1 MKIIYFPTINLTPPQ
16 NFIYNDTKLYSTP
29 KALYHN
35 ISRHEVNKGHPLE
48 TLPFEPRKQL
58 VPGFTAI
65 SRNYKLPPLPNVKL
79 STFKL
84 GIKRSFVHPLQK
96 EGRNASLEK
105 RKRQRERERRV
116 SDPLF
121 ARNQPRDPPFLL
133 IPRRYRRGQLSF
145 GGDAQ
150 QVRGGFEVIYIH
162 IYIYNRFRETR
173 GQKGANLFDA
183 GPDFQ
188 RSC

>member
-1 MKIIYFPTINLTPPQ
+1 MLSICVQKYYKYFSNLFKCCLSSNLARVKYTDYLLFAYRENLRSINSTMKIIYFPTINLTPPQ

-84 GIKRSFVHPLQK
+84 GIKQSFVHPL
-96 EGRNASLEK
+96 
-105 RKRQRERERRV
+105 
-116 SDPLF
+116 
-121 ARNQPRDPPFLL
+121 
-133 IPRRYRRGQLSF
+133 
-145 GGDAQ
+145 
-150 QVRGGFEVIYIH
+150 
-162 IYIYNRFRETR
+162 
-173 GQKGANLFDA
+173 
-183 GPDFQ
+183 
-188 RSC
+188 

>member
-1 MKIIYFPTINLTPPQ
+1 MLSICVEKYYKYFSNLFKCCLSSNLARVKYTDYLLFAYRKNLRSINSTMKIIYFPTINLTPPQ

-35 ISRHEVNKGHPLE
+35 ISRHEVNKGHSLE

-84 GIKRSFVHPLQK
+84 GIKRSFVHPL
-96 EGRNASLEK
+96 
-105 RKRQRERERRV
+105 
-116 SDPLF
+116 
-121 ARNQPRDPPFLL
+121 
-133 IPRRYRRGQLSF
+133 
-145 GGDAQ
+145 
-150 QVRGGFEVIYIH
+150 
-162 IYIYNRFRETR
+162 
-173 GQKGANLFDA
+173 
-183 GPDFQ
+183 
-188 RSC
+188 

>member
-1 MKIIYFPTINLTPPQ
+1 MLSICVEKYYKYFSNLFKCCLSSNLARVKYTDYLLFAYRENLRSINSTMKIIYFPTINLTPPQ

-79 STFKL
+79 STFKF
-84 GIKRSFVHPLQK
+84 GIKRSFVHPL
-96 EGRNASLEK
+96 
-105 RKRQRERERRV
+105 
-116 SDPLF
+116 
-121 ARNQPRDPPFLL
+121 
-133 IPRRYRRGQLSF
+133 
-145 GGDAQ
+145 
-150 QVRGGFEVIYIH
+150 
-162 IYIYNRFRETR
+162 
-173 GQKGANLFDA
+173 
-183 GPDFQ
+183 
-188 RSC
+188 

>member
-1 MKIIYFPTINLTPPQ
+1 MLSICVEKYYKYFPNLFKCCLSSNLARVKYTDYLLFAYRENLRSINSTMKIIYFPTINLTPPQ

-58 VPGFTAI
+58 VPAI

-84 GIKRSFVHPLQK
+84 GIKRSFVHPL
-96 EGRNASLEK
+96 
-105 RKRQRERERRV
+105 
-116 SDPLF
+116 
-121 ARNQPRDPPFLL
+121 
-133 IPRRYRRGQLSF
+133 
-145 GGDAQ
+145 
-150 QVRGGFEVIYIH
+150 
-162 IYIYNRFRETR
+162 
-173 GQKGANLFDA
+173 
-183 GPDFQ
+183 
-188 RSC
+188 

>member
-1 MKIIYFPTINLTPPQ
+1 MLSICVEKYYKYFSNLFKCCLSSNLARVKYTDYLLFAYRENLRSINSTMKIIYFPTINLTPPQ

-84 GIKRSFVHPLQK
+84 GIKQSFVHPL
-96 EGRNASLEK
+96 
-105 RKRQRERERRV
+105 
-116 SDPLF
+116 
-121 ARNQPRDPPFLL
+121 
-133 IPRRYRRGQLSF
+133 
-145 GGDAQ
+145 
-150 QVRGGFEVIYIH
+150 
-162 IYIYNRFRETR
+162 
-173 GQKGANLFDA
+173 
-183 GPDFQ
+183 
-188 RSC
+188 